1 MFPKWPSGA
10 TTTTHTRETFT
21 FQVNGKTI
29 VVEGRQN
36 LTPHQ
41 RAAIEE
47 AERLWPS
54 AERLFDLLAK
64 L

>member
-10 TTTTHTRETFT
+10 TTTTHTREMFT

-36 LTPHQ
+36 LTPDQ

-47 AERLWPS
+47 IEKLWS
-54 AERLFDLLAK
+54 WTGRLFDLLSK